1 MGCSLPGSSVHGIFQ
16 ARILEWVAISFSFH
30 QKRWKSP
37 APFQQKLDQQLSV
50 KDFRR
55 GNQAFDAGHGACD
68 QVDEGR
74 EGFPLLFH
82 NKGIPVRLC
91 GNYLTSE
98 EYPWARLIKVHCSS
112 TDKGWS

>member
-16 ARILEWVAISFSFH
+16 AGILEWVAVSFSFH

-37 APFQQKLDQQLSV
+37 AHFQQLSV

-55 GNQAFDAGHGACD
+55 GNQAFNAGRGACD
-68 QVDEGR
+68 QVDQGR

-82 NKGIPVRLC
+82 NKGTPVRLC

-98 EYPWARLIKVHCSS
+98 VRALGKADQGALFFHR
-112 TDKGWS
+112 